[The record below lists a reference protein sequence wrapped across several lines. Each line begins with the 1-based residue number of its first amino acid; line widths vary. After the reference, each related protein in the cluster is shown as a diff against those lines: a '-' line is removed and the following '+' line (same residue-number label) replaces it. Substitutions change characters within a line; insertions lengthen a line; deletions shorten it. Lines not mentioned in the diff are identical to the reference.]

1 MSHPAKFA
9 AVLPGGEPA
18 ALARVRVVL
27 VRPQHPGNIGATAR
41 AMKTMGLADL
51 RLVQPRQFPA
61 AEATARASGADDVL
75 ARAQVHDSLG
85 EALTGSGLVL
95 GASARLRELP
105 WEELTARDAGALA
118 ASAAAT
124 GDVALVFGAERMGL
138 SNEELALCQR
148 QIVIPAN
155 PHYASLNLASA
166 VQLVCYELRM
176 ALLGGSVVL
185 DATADEPATAEEV
198 ELLMQHIERGMLRV
212 GFLDPRQPGMLLL
225 RLRRLLARAR
235 LERPEMQIL
244 RGWLRAVDQAL
255 DRQARQAA

>member
-27 VRPQHPGNIGATAR
+27 VRPQHPGNIGAAAR
-41 AMKTMGLADL
+41 AMKTMGLMDL

-75 ARAQVHDSLG
+75 AQARIHDSLS
-85 EALTGSGLVL
+85 EALAGSRLVL

-105 WEELTARDAGALA
+105 WQEITVREAGLLAAGA
-118 ASAAAT
+118 AT
-124 GDVALVFGAERMGL
+124 SGEAALVFGAERMGL

-148 QIVIPAN
+148 QMVIPAN
-155 PHYASLNLASA
+155 PQYASLNLAAA

-176 ALLGGSVVL
+176 ALLGTVEFGTSTE
-185 DATADEPATAEEV
+185 DPATTEEV
-198 ELLMQHIERGMLRV
+198 ELLVQHVERSMLRV
-212 GFLDPRQPGMLLL
+212 GFLDPKQPGMLLL

-255 DRQARQAA
+255 DRQSRHAA